1 MRKILITGAL
11 GFIGRSLIDHLIS
24 FDNDFEIHGID
35 IKDFPEDA
43 TYLKNKIQFQ
53 QLDIRSYE
61 EVNLYFNKNKFDGI
75 IHLAAVSR
83 VKDAEDDKQNCINT
97 NFFGT
102 KYLIECVSKNKNT
115 WVIFSS
121 SREVYGEPRMMPVSE
136 SAEKTPLN
144 IYGFYKLEGERLVEK
159 HIDNFFILRFSNVY
173 GNLYDIP
180 DRVIPKFIHNALN
193 GKELVLEGG
202 GQIIDFTH
210 ISDTVSSIT
219 KCIEFLSS
227 GKQYKEDLHILPGR
241 ENKITDLIEIIETE
255 IGRKIKIKQ
264 NEKRNYDVEKFIGNN
279 QKRKSILGDIEFL
292 TLKEGVQKTICLIA
306 KEAYSIK
313 PQSEKVL

>member
-1 MRKILITGAL
+1 MKKILITGAL

-24 FDNDFEIHGID
+24 FDCDFDIHGID

-43 TYLKNKIQFQ
+43 AYLKNKIKFQ
-53 QLDIRSYE
+53 QLDIRNYV
-61 EVNLYFNKNKFDGI
+61 EVFDYFNKNKFDGI

-97 NFFGT
+97 NYFGT
-102 KYLIECVSKNKNT
+102 KYLIECASKTKST

-121 SREVYGEPRMMPVSE
+121 SREVYGEPRKMPVSE
-136 SAEKTPLN
+136 SDEKIPLN

-159 HIDNFFILRFSNVY
+159 HIDNYFILRFSNVY

-180 DRVIPKFIHNALN
+180 DRVIPKFIYNAIT
-193 GKELVLEGG
+193 GKEIFLEGG

-219 KCIEFLSS
+219 KCIELLSS
-227 GKQYKEDLHILPGR
+227 GKLYKEDLLILPGR
-241 ENKITDLIEIIETE
+241 ENKITDLIDIIESE
-255 IGRKIKIKQ
+255 IGHKINIKK
-264 NEKRNYDVEKFIGNN
+264 NEKRHYDVEKFIGNN
-279 QKRKSILGDIEFL
+279 IKRKSILGDIDFL
-292 TLKEGVQKTICLIA
+292 TLNEGVKKTVCLFNDMF
-306 KEAYSIK
+306 ECTS
-313 PQSEKVL
+313 